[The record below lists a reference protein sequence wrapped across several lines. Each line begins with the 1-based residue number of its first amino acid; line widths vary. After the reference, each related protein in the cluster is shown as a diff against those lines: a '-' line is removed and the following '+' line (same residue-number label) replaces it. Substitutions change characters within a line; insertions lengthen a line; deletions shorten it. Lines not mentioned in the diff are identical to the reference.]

1 MYFLG
6 AMFVKEIP
14 PQWCPTERSTREHN
28 KRPLPLARLPI
39 LPLDERRVNGLHSDG
54 YAWKIGGRLLD
65 THICIYR
72 GGPENNTHSTR
83 GDRGSACSNLQQVEQ
98 QSQTHNE
105 QQNMALRSRTL
116 FGKMSQYELRR
127 WTPGIYAFRFYALD
141 ELAGSRIYTQFH
153 TLPVCMLRGLA
164 PK

>member
-1 MYFLG
+1 
-6 AMFVKEIP
+6 MFVKEIP

-28 KRPLPLARLPI
+28 KRPLSLARLPI

-98 QSQTHNE
+98 QSQMHNE
-105 QQNMALRSRTL
+105 QQNMALRNRTL

-127 WTPGIYAFRFYALD
+127 WTPGIFAFAFYALD
-141 ELAGSRIYTQFH
+141 ELAGSRIYTQVH